1 MIAAEFGNI
10 RMMGNEVLQE
20 MRELVSLAQQHVAAH
35 QVLVHHAQ
43 VVVVAEGV
51 HVHEVPH
58 LVTLLGEEHGE
69 LEGVD
74 SHTTTTTTTTTTT
87 QTPTSNWN
95 WYGTTSQSTESCL
108 FCFVVHVV
116 TTQARRCLLLV
127 SVHNW
132 FVCVKSYWYNGIIP
146 GKDMKH
152 TFFLTLYLLS
162 SYCI

>member
-1 MIAAEFGNI
+1 MFVCRVLLLTFSNRVDTEHKRNHHTSLTLKHVIAAEFGNI

-69 LEGVD
+69 LEGGRQPNDHHHDNNNNTNTHIQLELVR
-74 SHTTTTTTTTTTT
+74 
-87 QTPTSNWN
+87 SNVPV
-95 WYGTTSQSTESCL
+95 YRVLFVL
-108 FCFVVHVV
+108 FC
-116 TTQARRCLLLV
+116 
-127 SVHNW
+127 
-132 FVCVKSYWYNGIIP
+132 
-146 GKDMKH
+146 
-152 TFFLTLYLLS
+152 
-162 SYCI
+162 